1 MGSTTMFRDIVQAMN
16 MTVLHTPMYTAGLH
30 ATVDIVFHPPC
41 MPLVKRQ
48 VRDQL
53 L

>member
-16 MTVLHTPMYTAGLH
+16 MTPMYTAGLH
-30 ATVDIVFHPPC
+30 ATVDIIFHPPC